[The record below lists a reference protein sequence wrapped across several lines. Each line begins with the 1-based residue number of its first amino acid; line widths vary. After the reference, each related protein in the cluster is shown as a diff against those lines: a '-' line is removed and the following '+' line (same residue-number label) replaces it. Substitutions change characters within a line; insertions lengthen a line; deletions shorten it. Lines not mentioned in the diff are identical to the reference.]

1 MQGQNLEST
10 VFLGCGVVA
19 QLVEHHNGIV
29 GVISSILFGSTK
41 FWLQLIAGAFFTFL
55 FKSRGDVSVALERGG
70 NGIVAG
76 LVPNLSAHFHV
87 DVAAV
92 AQLMCPPN
100 EFLVIDQTTFT
111 RQHKARLA
119 VLEDRVF
126 YVNETRVRDHC
137 LERILQFHITMG
149 KMTVIICQLDPGTF
163 DLFD

>member
-55 FKSRGDVSVALERGG
+55 LKGRGDASVALERGG

-76 LVPNLSAHFHV
+76 LVPNLSAYFHI

-92 AQLMCPPN
+92 AQLMGPPN
-100 EFLVIDQTTFT
+100 EFLVINQTAFA

-119 VLEDRVF
+119 VLDDRVF
-126 YVNETRVRDHC
+126 YMNETGVGDHC
-137 LERILQFHITMG
+137 LERILQFHIAMG
-149 KMTVIICQLDPGTF
+149 KMTVIISQFNPRALDLL
-163 DLFD
+163 D